1 MLRPHVTTEDL
12 YRVHPDLPWSQFAT
26 TTARGTAKYYSK
38 GIDGV
43 IGSDVTLPL
52 AFTSA
57 TGAFEGGGSTDAWTV
72 TDPTIILN
80 IPERGFYAITE
91 ITDDDELT
99 IDWLPSMTSIIN
111 VVQSKDYDYKTV
123 TAGTALKYEVGGYAD
138 TLMQAYIDV
147 CMELRKR
154 KTYPS
159 EISDNEPILNNCIIY
174 RALSII
180 FNAQTQAIDDIAMYH
195 ARYYQ
200 KMYEKELQ
208 TAAPFYSGI
217 DTVAPITW
225 SRSS

>member
-12 YRVHPDLPWSQFAT
+12 YRVHPDLPWSQFST

-38 GIDGV
+38 GVDGV

-52 AFTSA
+52 AFSSTQGDFKTAAPADQWDTS
-57 TGAFEGGGSTDAWTV
+57 
-72 TDPTIILN
+72 DPTIILN
-80 IPERGFYAITE
+80 IPERGFYAITS
-91 ITDDDELT
+91 ITSDTALL

-154 KTYPS
+154 KTYPFD
-159 EISDNEPILNNCIIY
+159 ISDNEPILNNCIIY

-180 FNAQTQAIDDIAMYH
+180 FNAQTAAIDDIPMYH